1 MSKDPY
7 YVGIDVGSSKV
18 VVCVATVHEGE
29 TQIIALA
36 AVGHNGVRKGIISDV
51 EETVSAISQALE
63 EAERTVGTQ
72 LNHGYISICGSSIE
86 AQAARG
92 VIAISKPNG
101 EIDINDVAR
110 VHDAARAS
118 TLPQNRELIHLFP
131 VQYLI
136 DGQIQE
142 RDPVGANGVRLEVDA
157 LVVSSTSSAIRNL
170 TKSVQQSGI
179 EIEGIVYGPLAAA
192 QLLTNKK
199 QRESGVIVVDI
210 GAGSTDVAIYEES
223 QLIHVA
229 AIPIGSTHI
238 TNDIAIGLRTN
249 LDIAEGIKVKYG
261 HAQPDKIREGEQINL
276 SSFDPAEA
284 DRISRKH
291 VSEIIEARTSEIFHL
306 IKEELQ
312 RVGKDGLLPAGIIFT
327 GGGSDLEGITEAAKE
342 VLRLPATVGYPVVP
356 LSGMIDKIDSPI
368 YATSVGLVLWAI
380 EESREK
386 GAPWR
391 LDIGKFGGVVD
402 RFRGIFRN
410 LTN

>member
-1 MSKDPY
+1 MAKDPY
-7 YVGIDVGSSKV
+7 FVGIDVGSSKV
-18 VVCVATVHEGE
+18 VVCVATIHDGE
-29 TQIIALA
+29 TQIIALSA
-36 AVGHNGVRKGIISDV
+36 INHNGVRKGIISDT
-51 EETVSAISQALE
+51 EETVSAISHALE
-63 EAERTVGTQ
+63 EAERTVGAPLT
-72 LNHGYISICGSSIE
+72 HGYVSIAGASIE
-86 AQAARG
+86 SMPARG
-92 VIAISKPNG
+92 VIAVSKPNG
-101 EIDINDVAR
+101 EIDYNDVIR
-110 VHDAARAS
+110 VQDAARSS

-142 RDPVGANGVRLEVDA
+142 RDPVGMNGVRLEVDA
-157 LVVSSTSSAIRNL
+157 LVISSTASAMRNL
-170 TKSVQQSGI
+170 TRCVQQSGI
-179 EIEGIVYGPLAAA
+179 EIDGVVYGPLAAS

-199 QRESGVIVVDI
+199 QRESGVVVVDI
-210 GAGSTDVAIYEES
+210 GAGSTDMAVYEES

-229 AIPIGSTHI
+229 SIPIGSTHI

-249 LDIAEGIKVKYG
+249 LDIAEAIKVKYG
-261 HAQPDKIREGEQINL
+261 HAQPDKVREGEQINL

-291 VSEIIEARTSEIFHL
+291 VAEIIEARTSEIFQL

-342 VLRLPATVGYPVVP
+342 TLRLPASVGYPVVP
-356 LSGMIDKIDSPI
+356 MSGMIDKIDSPI

-380 EESREK
+380 GEAGDK
-386 GAPWR
+386 NAPWR

-402 RFRGIFRN
+402 RFRGIFKN
-410 LTN
+410 FTN